1 MISEAALLGVVLFL
15 VFGAACYYLYMRI
28 EQTEKKVS
36 VMENILLD
44 LKVATENTLLSSHD
58 YEDDYTHTPS
68 ASSKQEHSTTYES
81 FRDTTG
87 LQSEKTEVQANNN
100 EEFLPFEP
108 SPKSVSGTT
117 HAAQTPKLSVNYESM
132 TWKELLVIGRGRV
145 VGYSHMSKA
154 QLVDALKRIDEGT
167 LAPKGGLKQEETIP
181 LTSYTSS
188 SSDKND
194 TFQEVQDLPAF
205 GELNNADSF
214 PSDETIDQSMVE

>member
-44 LKVATENTLLSSHD
+44 LKVATENTLLSSRD
-58 YEDDYTHTPS
+58 YDDDYAPS
-68 ASSKQEHSTTYES
+68 SSSSKSDHSPVYES
-81 FRDTTG
+81 FHESG
-87 LQSEKTEVQANNN
+87 VQQHEKTESQETN

-108 SPKSVSGTT
+108 APKPISGI
-117 HAAQTPKLSVNYESM
+117 AQSAQTPKLSVNYESM

-167 LAPKGGLKQEETIP
+167 LAPKGGVKQEETIP
-181 LTSYTSS
+181 LTTYAIS

-194 TFQEVQDLPAF
+194 TLQEVQDLPAF
-205 GELNNADSF
+205 DDKNAFSTE
-214 PSDETIDQSMVE
+214 ETIDQSMVE